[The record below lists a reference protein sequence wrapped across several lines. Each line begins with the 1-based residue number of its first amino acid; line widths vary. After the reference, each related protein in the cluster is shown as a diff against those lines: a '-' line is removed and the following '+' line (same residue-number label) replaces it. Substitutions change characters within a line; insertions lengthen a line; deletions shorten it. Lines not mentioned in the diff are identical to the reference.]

1 MLWGREECMDSGFI
15 LKVGLTK
22 LINGLGKGYWGIR
35 RIREV
40 ERLSNYSVGGQ
51 VQNLLRG
58 V

>member
-1 MLWGREECMDSGFI
+1 MDSGFI

-22 LINGLGKGYWGIR
+22 LVNGLGKGYWGIR